1 MATAVIMPQVGQD
14 IETATIV
21 DWIKKENDPIQKGDV
36 IATVESDK
44 ATFDVEA
51 YESGVLL
58 KILYKQGDE
67 VQVLTPIAY
76 IGQPGEKVVTD
87 AQPTD
92 NTTSLVAEITP
103 ASTAEPRC
111 ERKGPAASPSAK
123 RLAREKGIDLKIITG
138 TGPGG
143 RITKEDVLNA
153 ADSSIGTEA
162 DAEKVIPFSPM
173 RAKIAERL
181 TRSKQTIPHFIL
193 FADIDMTEANTWRKQ
208 FNESQGIKITVTD
221 MVVKAVANTLCEFP
235 NMNAHVAHDKII
247 LKKAVNVG
255 VAVSVKD
262 GLAVP
267 VIAEA
272 NTKTLIQISQE
283 SRKNTEAIRKGKLL
297 SNAIGTFTVSNLG
310 MHAVDKFLP
319 IINPP
324 ECAILALGRAVEK
337 PAVVD
342 GAICIRN
349 IMTATLACD
358 HRAVDGKDAARF
370 LETIK
375 DHLEVPI
382 RFEE

>member
-21 DWIKKENDPIQKGDV
+21 DWIKKENDPIQKGDI

-44 ATFDVEA
+44 AAFDVEA

-58 KILYKQGDE
+58 KILYKEGDE
-67 VQVLTPIAY
+67 VRVLTPIAY
-76 IGQPGEKVVTD
+76 IGQPGEKITD
-87 AQPTD
+87 APPTD
-92 NTTSLVAEITP
+92 TSSTP
-103 ASTAEPRC
+103 AADNIATSKAEPKC
-111 ERKGPAASPSAK
+111 ENRGPAASPSAK
-123 RLAREKGIDLKIITG
+123 RLAREKSIDLKTVTG

-153 ADSSIGTEA
+153 TESTIGTEA
-162 DAEKVIPFSPM
+162 DKVIPFSPM

-181 TRSKQTIPHFIL
+181 THSKQTIPHFTL
-193 FADIDMTEANTWRKQ
+193 FADIDMTEATTWRKQ
-208 FNESQGIKITVTD
+208 FNKSQGIKITFTD
-221 MVVKAVANTLCEFP
+221 MIVKAVASTLCEFP
-235 NMNAHVAHDKII
+235 HMNAHVAHDRII
-247 LKKAVNVG
+247 LKKAVNIG
-255 VAVSVKD
+255 VAVSVTD

-272 NTKTLIQISQE
+272 NTKTLIQISHE

-297 SNAIGTFTVSNLG
+297 SNAIGSFTVSNLG
-310 MHAVDKFLP
+310 MHAVDMFLP

-324 ECAILALGRAVEK
+324 ECAILALGQAVEK
-337 PAVVD
+337 PAVVN
-342 GAICIRN
+342 GALCIRR

-358 HRAVDGKDAARF
+358 HRAVDGTDAARF
-370 LETIK
+370 LEAIK
-375 DHLEVPI
+375 HHLEIPT

>member
-21 DWIKKENDPIQKGDV
+21 DWLKKENDPIQKGDV
-36 IATVESDK
+36 IAIVESDK

-58 KILYKQGDE
+58 KILYKEGDE
-67 VQVLTPIAY
+67 VRVLTPIAY
-76 IGQPGEKVVTD
+76 IGQAGEKVVTD
-87 AQPTD
+87 AVPADIPSAPAAD
-92 NTTSLVAEITP
+92 NIAPSM
-103 ASTAEPRC
+103 AEP
-111 ERKGPAASPSAK
+111 KGEHRGPVASPSAK
-123 RLAREKGIDLKIITG
+123 RLARENGIDLKALSG

-143 RITKEDVLNA
+143 RITKEDVMNA
-153 ADSSIGTEA
+153 AESTIGTEA
-162 DAEKVIPFSPM
+162 DEVIPFSPM

-181 TRSKQTIPHFIL
+181 THSKQTIPHFIL
-193 FADIDMTEANTWRKQ
+193 FADIDMTEANNRRKQ
-208 FNESQGIKITVTD
+208 FNKSQGIKITVTD
-221 MVVKAVANTLCEFP
+221 MIVKAVASTLCEFP

-255 VAVSVKD
+255 VAVSVTD

-283 SRKNTEAIRKGKLL
+283 SRKSTEAIRKGKLL

-310 MHAVDKFLP
+310 MHAVDKFIP

-324 ECAILALGRAVEK
+324 ECAILALGQAVEK
-337 PAVVD
+337 PAVVN
-342 GAICIRN
+342 GAICVRH
-349 IMTATLACD
+349 IMTATLTCD
-358 HRAVDGKDAARF
+358 HRAVDGAAAARF

-375 DHLEVPI
+375 HHLEVPTC
-382 RFEE
+382 FEE

>member
-21 DWIKKENDPIQKGDV
+21 DWIKKENDSIQKGDI

-44 ATFDVEA
+44 AAFDVEA

-58 KILYKQGDE
+58 KILYKEGDE
-67 VQVLTPIAY
+67 VKVLTPIAY
-76 IGQPGEKVVTD
+76 IGQPGEKVGTD
-87 AQPTD
+87 PPAADTSSAPED
-92 NTTSLVAEITP
+92 NIAPSMT
-103 ASTAEPRC
+103 EPKSEHR
-111 ERKGPAASPSAK
+111 GPAASPSAR
-123 RLAREKGIDLKIITG
+123 RLARGKGIDLKTVTG

-153 ADSSIGTEA
+153 AERTIGTEA
-162 DAEKVIPFSPM
+162 EEVIPFSPM

-181 TRSKQTIPHFIL
+181 THSKQTIPHFTL
-193 FADIDMTEANTWRKQ
+193 FADIDMTEANTWRRQ

-221 MVVKAVANTLCEFP
+221 MIVKAVASILCEFP
-235 NMNAHVAHDKII
+235 HMNAHVAHDKII

-255 VAVSVKD
+255 VAVSVTD

-267 VIAEA
+267 VISEA
-272 NTKTLIQISQE
+272 DTKTLIQISNE

-297 SNAIGTFTVSNLG
+297 SNAIGSFTISNLG
-310 MHAVDKFLP
+310 MHAVDKFVP

-324 ECAILALGRAVEK
+324 ECAILALGQAVDK
-337 PAVVD
+337 PAVVN
-342 GAICIRN
+342 GALCIRY

-358 HRAVDGKDAARF
+358 HRAVDGTDAARF
-370 LETIK
+370 MEAIK
-375 DHLEVPI
+375 HHLENPT

>member
-14 IETATIV
+14 IETAIIV
-21 DWIKKENDPIQKGDV
+21 EWIKKENDPIQKGDI

-58 KILYKQGDE
+58 KILYKEGDE
-67 VQVLTPIAY
+67 VRVLTPIAY
-76 IGQPGEKVVTD
+76 IGQPGEEIVTE
-87 AQPTD
+87 ASSA
-92 NTTSLVAEITP
+92 NTTRASVADTIP
-103 ASTAEPRC
+103 ALTAEH
-111 ERKGPAASPSAK
+111 KGEHKSPVASPSAR
-123 RLAREKGIDLKIITG
+123 RLAREKGIDLQIVTG

-153 ADSSIGTEA
+153 TKATVAADTE
-162 DAEKVIPFSPM
+162 EVIPFSPM

-181 TRSKQTIPHFIL
+181 IRSKQTIPHFIL
-193 FADIDMTEANTWRKQ
+193 FADIDITEANTWRKQ
-208 FNESQGIKITVTD
+208 FNEKKGVKITVTD
-221 MVVKAVANTLCEFP
+221 IIVKAVASTLCEFP
-235 NMNAHVAHDKII
+235 NMNAHVAQNKII
-247 LKKAVNVG
+247 LKKAVNIG
-255 VAVSVKD
+255 IAVSVKD

-267 VIAEA
+267 VIGEA
-272 NTKTLIQISQE
+272 NTKTLIQISEE

-337 PAVVD
+337 PAVVNGD
-342 GAICIRN
+342 LCIRN

-358 HRAVDGKDAARF
+358 HRAVDGVMAAQF

-375 DHLEVPI
+375 HHLETPT
-382 RFEE
+382 RF